1 MYPGPKPFSKETAIV
16 MMCDGVEAA
25 SKSLKNPDFIK
36 INEFVNLI
44 VHKQISSNQFINA
57 NITFKEIEVIK
68 KVLISKLINIFHIRI
83 EYPQ

>member
-1 MYPGPKPFSKETAIV
+1 

-36 INEFVNLI
+36 INEFVENNRI
-44 VHKQISSNQFINA
+44 FVTGQQTGGNYF
-57 NITFKEIEVIK
+57 EIELIK
-68 KVLISKLINIFHIRI
+68 KVLINKLINIFHIRI

>member
-1 MYPGPKPFSKETAIV
+1 

-25 SKSLKNPDFIK
+25 SKSLNNPDFVK

-44 VHKQISSNQFINA
+44 ISKQINSDQFINA

-68 KVLISKLINIFHIRI
+68 KVLINKLINIFHIRI